1 MIDQRVR
8 EGSKVN
14 FFGSLATT
22 TTIPAQL
29 VKKYKCDLVPIYI
42 ERRSKFHFK
51 MYVSKPIKVSES
63 KTIEEITQFKYCA
76 RANDIKKSTSMDL
89 DP

>member
-29 VKKYKCDLVPIYI
+29 VKKYKCDILLWVFLIVDYVLSVSFRCFSNFFLKYLFLTLKDP
-42 ERRSKFHFK
+42 ER
-51 MYVSKPIKVSES
+51 V
-63 KTIEEITQFKYCA
+63 
-76 RANDIKKSTSMDL
+76 L
-89 DP
+89 